1 MIYHVTQNL
10 EFFKRS
16 QYELSILVISNHRI
30 LNIFLSNTLWS
41 FLFVINTRMLL
52 VHGESESFYILY
64 TTNTFLC
71 FSIYRHEK
79 QYFFGQKIAVQHFF
93 VFLTL
98 HRNIYIMHIM
108 QKCSNCYVNSWKCWY
123 RWYFYLFISF
133 HFIHWQYFTAE
144 VTLYWNQN
152 QSKMQIFLIFVR
164 MENIEHSFKQA
175 KSLFQLVV

>member
-64 TTNTFLC
+64 ATYTFLC

-79 QYFFGQKIAVQHFF
+79 QYFFGQKIAVQHVF

-123 RWYFYLFISF
+123 RWYFLSIYFVSF
-133 HFIHWQYFTAE
+133 HSLAVFHSRSDAILE
-144 VTLYWNQN
+144 
-152 QSKMQIFLIFVR
+152 SKSVKNANFSYLCSNGKYR
-164 MENIEHSFKQA
+164 A
-175 KSLFQLVV
+175 QL